1 MRLGIRP
8 YEEALGLAIIMI
20 GDQFLPNVKGGEV
33 EFIEKRKLE
42 IPERSPDDSSFIP
55 SFCITYK
62 HDSLAMVE
70 YATRLAQEDCT
81 SVICIDDY

>member
-20 GDQFLPNVKGGEV
+20 GDQFLPKVNDGKVD
-33 EFIEKRKLE
+33 FIEKRTLE
-42 IPERSPDDSSFIP
+42 IPERGFDGSQFIP